1 MAGYDKGTMTLD
13 APRLIDVTVVLDGPQ
28 LAAQDLE
35 VSWHARHLLSPSA
48 ADCATRR
55 ASAALSTRADPRS
68 WCGASHR
75 ADTEQVPVK
84 GGGRLLRVC
93 RAADA
98 AAVSP
103 DRRPS
108 ALTIMNFQFAA
119 QSAQTLPLSARST
132 KYGRIYVRS
141 TKYGWI
147 YIKQAQ
153 NDNLRSAVRVDVLKV
168 V

>member
-1 MAGYDKGTMTLD
+1 MPVAGYDKGTMTLD

-84 GGGRLLRVC
+84 GGGVC
-93 RAADA
+93 C
-98 AAVSP
+98 V
-103 DRRPS
+103 
-108 ALTIMNFQFAA
+108 
-119 QSAQTLPLSARST
+119 
-132 KYGRIYVRS
+132 
-141 TKYGWI
+141 
-147 YIKQAQ
+147 
-153 NDNLRSAVRVDVLKV
+153 SAVQQTRRLCPRIGGRQR
-168 V
+168 